1 MRRLNNSMP
10 VRGDDVVVGI
20 SDADDAGVFRLR
32 DDLLLVQTV
41 DFFTPIV
48 DDAATWGRIAAAN
61 ALSDVYAMGG
71 TPLTALSIVGWPQGT
86 LPIALLGD
94 VLEGGAEVLAQ
105 AGCALLGGHTIDDA
119 EPKYGLAVTGLVHP
133 DDLVTNAAGRP
144 GDVLLLTKPI
154 GTGII
159 ATAIKRGDA
168 PAEAEAAAVA
178 TMTAL
183 NAGAAAAMRRVG
195 VRAAT
200 DVTGFGLLGHL
211 GELVRASGVSG
222 DVEAA
227 MVPLLPDVRDLVAAG
242 AVPGGTMRNLAAI
255 RRVVDFGDVDETTQ
269 VVLADAQTSGGLL
282 VAVDAPL
289 QAALVQ
295 AMAEEGVEAVP
306 IGRLRERTFA
316 DGPAGRIVV
325 R

>member
-10 VRGDDVVVGI
+10 VWGDDVVVGI

-32 DDLLLVQTV
+32 HDLLLVQTV

-71 TPLTALSIVGWPQGT
+71 RPLTALSIVGWPRET
-86 LPIALLGD
+86 LPIDLLGD
-94 VLEGGAEVLAQ
+94 VLEGGAEVLAH
-105 AGCALLGGHTIDDA
+105 AGCALLGGHTIDDK

-154 GTGII
+154 GSGII

-183 NAGAAAAMRRVG
+183 NAGAATAMRRIG

-211 GELVRASGVSG
+211 SELVRASGVSA

-227 MVPLLPDVRDLVAAG
+227 AVPLLPAVRDLVVAG
-242 AVPGGTMRNLAAI
+242 AVPGGTMRNLAAV
-255 RRVVDFGDVDETTQ
+255 RRVVDFGDIDETTQ
-269 VVLADAQTSGGLL
+269 IVLADAQTSGGLL

-295 AMAEEGVEAVP
+295 AMTEEGVEAVP
-306 IGRLRERTFA
+306 IGRLRARTFA

-325 R
+325 Q